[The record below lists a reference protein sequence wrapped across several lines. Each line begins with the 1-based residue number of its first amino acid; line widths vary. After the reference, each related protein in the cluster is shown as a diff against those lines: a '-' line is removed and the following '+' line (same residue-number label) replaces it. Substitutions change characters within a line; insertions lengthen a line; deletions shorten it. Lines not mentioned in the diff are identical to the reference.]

1 MSDFNQKLLPVM
13 ENQHRRFEPYRTLCE
28 MENVSQKDLTEMV
41 QDGDLHTIPAIP
53 ADWFKKEKGKGLF
66 RQLADTGEKGG
77 WLVSS
82 STSGDPSY
90 TWRTS
95 ADVQV
100 IADAFERAYR
110 RVPQCPQLAFS
121 PPPSFLEKIGK
132 RFAIDDNQISFY
144 ATVPSSIAGE
154 VFPDTHFM
162 ARLNTLKTI
171 WAMVKSR
178 GKGRPV
184 IELQED
190 TLLETIEAAERNGAR
205 VLFSASILMLYPALK
220 NLPRNYDLGANAFF
234 LTGAGGWDG
243 KKGMSQGNT
252 TSKSQFVQEMCVRFN
267 IPREAVATNFWDIYG
282 TTENGKAQAGSY
294 SFEYEDYVFETD
306 DDVKLYIINP
316 VTGEPAKAGE
326 QGYPRFISPY
336 GVDGFA
342 GACVQQND
350 IVTVVA
356 TYNDGSVKQFTHI
369 SRASEEIGMG
379 GVGCAYEM
387 VEGMDL

>member
-1 MSDFNQKLLPVM
+1 MSEFTQKLLSVM
-13 ENQHRRFEPYRTLCE
+13 EKQYRLYEPYRTLCE
-28 MENVSQKDLTEMV
+28 MENVSQQDLSAMIKDGEL
-41 QDGDLHTIPAIP
+41 QAIPAIP

-66 RQLADTGEKGG
+66 RQLANAKEDGG

-90 TWRTS
+90 TWRTA

-100 IADAFERAYR
+100 IADAFDRAYR

-121 PPPSFLEKIGK
+121 PPPSFLERVGQ
-132 RFAIDDNQISFY
+132 RFAIDEHKISFY
-144 ATVPSSIAGE
+144 ATVPSSVAGE

-171 WAMVKSR
+171 WAMVKAR

-184 IELQED
+184 IELQVN
-190 TLLETIEAAERNGAR
+190 TLLQTVEAAERTGAR
-205 VLFSASILMLYPALK
+205 LLFSASILMLYPALK
-220 NLPRNYDLGANAFF
+220 NLPRDYDLGANVYF

-243 KKGMSQGNT
+243 KKGMSQGT
-252 TSKSQFVQEMCVRFN
+252 TTNKPQFVEEMCTKFN
-267 IPREAVATNFWDIYG
+267 IPREAVSTNFWDIYG

-294 SFEYEDYVFETD
+294 SFEHGDYVFETD
-306 DDVKLYIINP
+306 GDVKLYIINP
-316 VTGEPAKAGE
+316 VTGHPAKAGE
-326 QGYPRFISPY
+326 QGYPRFVSPY
-336 GVDGFA
+336 GVVGFA
-342 GACVQQND
+342 GGCVQQND

-356 TYNDGSVKQFTHI
+356 TNDDGSVKQFTHI
-369 SRASEEIGMG
+369 SRATGEAGVG
-379 GVGCAYEM
+379 GVGCAYEL